1 MTHADIIRKLGG
13 NTYVGQRLGL
23 HRTTVSRW
31 AIVGIPDSVYLSF
44 IALADELGIRLTLAQ
59 LAASHPRYGKQ
70 AVEQVLLLPE
80 RSEPRVSQSTKTKR
94 EQPSIFSQSTK
105 ARQQAS

>member
-31 AIVGIPDSVYLSF
+31 AIVGIPDASYLSF
-44 IALADELGIRLTLAQ
+44 VALANARGMRLTIAQ

-70 AVEQVLLLPE
+70 AVDAVQLLPE
-80 RSEPRVSQSTKTKR
+80 QSEPRTSEKTKKGR
-94 EQPSIFSQSTK
+94 NTFGQMTK
-105 ARQQAS
+105 ALQQAS

>member
-1 MTHADIIRKLGG
+1 MTHADVIQKLGG

-44 IALADELGIRLTLAQ
+44 IALADEQGMRLTLAQ
-59 LAASHPRYGKQ
+59 LCAAHPRYGKQ
-70 AVEQVLLLPE
+70 AVEQVLLHPA
-80 RSEPRVSQSTKTKR
+80 RSEPRINS
-94 EQPSIFSQSTK
+94 K
-105 ARQQAS
+105 AKKVTRQQAS